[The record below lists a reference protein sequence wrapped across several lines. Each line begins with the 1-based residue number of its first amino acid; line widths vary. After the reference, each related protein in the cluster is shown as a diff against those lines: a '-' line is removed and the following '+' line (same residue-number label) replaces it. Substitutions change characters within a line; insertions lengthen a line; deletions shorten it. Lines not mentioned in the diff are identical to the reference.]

1 MVSLEMIGSHI
12 VRRPSHSDDALME
25 HPVCARRRAF
35 GLEMPVRLVF
45 DRLLDGSVRPGKR
58 TAARN

>member
-12 VRRPSHSDDALME
+12 VRRPSHSADALME

-35 GLEMPVRLVF
+35 GLMMPVRLVF
-45 DRLLDGSVRPGKR
+45 NRLLDGSARPDER
-58 TAARN
+58 TVARN